1 MLSQADI
8 NTMEM
13 AHTHAQAV
21 KKDGFGNVFIG
32 LFKKYMDGRTLSK
45 LEERAIKDYLRVYRS
60 EFATLKKKLRL
71 MPVLIKL
78 RRKKRNIQK
87 ITTRCRG
94 LL

>member
-13 AHTHAQAV
+13 AHTHAQARQKRRLWKQFLLV
-21 KKDGFGNVFIG
+21 CLKN
-32 LFKKYMDGRTLSK
+32 MDGRTLSK

>member
-1 MLSQADI
+1 MPKPS
-8 NTMEM
+8 
-13 AHTHAQAV
+13 
-21 KKDGFGNVFIG
+21 KKTALETVFIG